1 MRLKRHAAAFTL
13 IELMVAI
20 GVFALIMMGVIAVWK
35 CIIRGVEVAEVSA
48 AACQRARIGM
58 KTIETA
64 LSVVEISRANIE
76 YYSFLTDTSSKFAA
90 MSFAG
95 RMPSSFPGSGYYG
108 DEVMRRV
115 TFDVEEG
122 PDHVNNLML
131 TQTPLLA
138 AGFEKTSPYP
148 MVLARDVSA
157 FFLEFWSIKDSDW
170 EQTWDD
176 TNSIPPLIR
185 VTLGVGHAGDD
196 QNTSFALITREV
208 APPATP
214 H

>member
-1 MRLKRHAAAFTL
+1 M

-20 GVFALIMMGVIAVWK
+20 GVFGLIMVGVIATWK
-35 CIIRGVEVAEVSA
+35 CIIRGVEVAELSA

-64 LSVVEISRANIE
+64 LSVVEISRANIS
-76 YYSFLTDTSSKFAA
+76 YYSFLTDTSGKYAA

-95 RMPSSFPGSGYYG
+95 RMPASFPGSGYYG

-122 PDHVNNLML
+122 ADHVNNLML

-138 AGFEKTSPYP
+138 AGFEKTSPYQ

-157 FFLEFWSIKDSDW
+157 FFLEFWSVKDADW
-170 EQTWDD
+170 EQEWDD
-176 TNSIPPLIR
+176 TNNIPPLIR
-185 VTLGVGHAGDD
+185 VTLGVGHVEGD
-196 QNTSFALITREV
+196 QKTSFALICREV
-208 APPATP
+208 APPAVP

>member
-1 MRLKRHAAAFTL
+1 MV
-13 IELMVAI
+13 ELLVAI
-20 GVFALIMMGVIAVWK
+20 AVFGLIMTGVIATWK
-35 CIIRGVEVAEVSA
+35 CIIRGVEVGEVSA

-58 KTIETA
+58 KTMETA
-64 LSVVEISRANIE
+64 LSVVEISRANLQ
-76 YYSFLTDTSSKFAA
+76 YYSFLTDTSGKYAA

-95 RMPSSFPGSGYYG
+95 RMPASFPGSGYYG

-138 AGFEKTSPYP
+138 AGFEKTAPYQL
-148 MVLARDVSA
+148 VLARDVSA
-157 FFLEFWSIKDSDW
+157 FFLEFWSIKDNDW
-170 EQTWDD
+170 EQEWDE
-176 TNSIPPLIR
+176 TNTIPPLIR
-185 VTLGVGHAGDD
+185 VTLGVGHAGEDKS
-196 QNTSFALITREV
+196 TSFALITREI

>member
-1 MRLKRHAAAFTL
+1 MRRQRPIAAFTM
-13 IELMVAI
+13 IELMVAMA
-20 GVFALIMMGVIAVWK
+20 VFALIMGGVIAVWK
-35 CIIRGVEVAEVSA
+35 CIIRGVEVAETSA

-64 LSVVEISRANIE
+64 LSVVEISRANIQ
-76 YYSFLTDTSSKFAA
+76 YYAFLTDTSSKFAA

-95 RMPSSFPGSGYYG
+95 RMPASFPGSGYYG

-138 AGFEKTSPYP
+138 AGFEKESPYQ

-157 FFLEFWSIKDSDW
+157 FFLEFWSIKDNDW
-170 EQTWDD
+170 EQSWDD
-176 TNSIPPLIR
+176 TNTIPPLIR
-185 VTLGVGHAGDD
+185 VTLGVGHVEGE
-196 QNTSFALITREV
+196 QNTSFSLITREI
-208 APPATP
+208 APPAVP

>member
-1 MRLKRHAAAFTL
+1 MRAQRNKAAFTM
-13 IELMVAI
+13 IELMVAMA
-20 GVFALIMMGVIAVWK
+20 VFALIMTGVIATWK
-35 CIIRGVEVAEVSA
+35 CIIRGVEVAELSA

-64 LSVVEISRANIE
+64 LSVVEISKANIE
-76 YYSFLTDTSSKFAA
+76 YYSFLSDTSGKFAA

-95 RMPSSFPGSGYYG
+95 RMPASFPGSGYYG

-122 PDHVNNLML
+122 ADHVNNLML

-138 AGFEKTSPYP
+138 AGFEKSSPYQ
-148 MVLARDVSA
+148 MVLARDVSS
-157 FFLEFWSIKDSDW
+157 FFLEFWSVKEGDW
-170 EQTWDD
+170 EQEWDD
-176 TNSIPPLIR
+176 TNTIPPLIR
-185 VTLGVGHAGDD
+185 VTLGVGHAGNDA
-196 QNTSFALITREV
+196 NTAFALITREI
-208 APPATP
+208 APPAVA